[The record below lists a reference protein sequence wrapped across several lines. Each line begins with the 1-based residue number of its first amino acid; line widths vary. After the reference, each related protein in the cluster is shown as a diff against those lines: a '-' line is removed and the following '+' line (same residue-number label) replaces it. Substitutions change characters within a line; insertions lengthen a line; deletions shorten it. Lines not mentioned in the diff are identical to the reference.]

1 MNTEKSEESKAETG
15 AEEAGIKDSTVSSES
30 AHSPKEDYQTLYIRA
45 MADLENFR
53 KRVSKDK
60 QEIIKMA
67 NASLFEALL
76 PIIDNMKLGLE
87 AAKNHPEAEEIT
99 KGFKM
104 VLLQFK
110 TVLEENGLKEIQPEN
125 SLFDPNL
132 HESIS
137 YQPSETIAEDHVIET
152 IRAGYVLNDR
162 LIRAANVIVSSGKDN
177 SKTE

>member
-1 MNTEKSEESKAETG
+1 MNTEKSEESKAET
-15 AEEAGIKDSTVSSES
+15 EEPSLKDSTVESDS
-30 AHSPKEDYQTLYIRA
+30 AHSQKEDYQTLYLRA

-99 KGFKM
+99 KGFEL
-104 VLLQFK
+104 VLQQFK
-110 TVLEENGLKEIQPEN
+110 TILEENGLKELQPEN
-125 SLFDPNL
+125 CPFDPNL

-137 YQPSETIAEDHVIET
+137 YQASETIAEDHVIQT

-177 SKTE
+177 PKTK

>member
-15 AEEAGIKDSTVSSES
+15 AEEARIKDSSVSSES

-87 AAKNHPEAEEIT
+87 AAKNQ
-99 KGFKM
+99 K
-104 VLLQFK
+104 VLKWFCSNLKQFWRKTDSRKSNQKIIFLTQTFMKVFLINRLKQLQK
-110 TVLEENGLKEIQPEN
+110 IM
-125 SLFDPNL
+125 S
-132 HESIS
+132 
-137 YQPSETIAEDHVIET
+137 
-152 IRAGYVLNDR
+152 
-162 LIRAANVIVSSGKDN
+162 
-177 SKTE
+177 